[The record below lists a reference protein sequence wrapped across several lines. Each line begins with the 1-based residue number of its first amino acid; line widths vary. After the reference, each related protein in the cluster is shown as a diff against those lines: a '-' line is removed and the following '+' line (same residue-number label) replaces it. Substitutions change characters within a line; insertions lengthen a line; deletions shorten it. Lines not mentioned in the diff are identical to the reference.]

1 MYIYCTFP
9 FCRRR
14 RAPYAWIDPIYIY
27 IYISKYIHTYMLTL
41 VARALALSAAAG
53 ARRGLRRLHI
63 VLARRHE
70 KVWE

>member
-1 MYIYCTFP
+1 
-9 FCRRR
+9 
-14 RAPYAWIDPIYIY
+14 
-27 IYISKYIHTYMLTL
+27 MLTL